1 MKNWIDD
8 VNSEVQRARSKFPKP
23 DYLVTAFSEESGEFV
38 KAVLDKMFGKATKD
52 DVYSEAIQVIA
63 MAVRL
68 IEEGDPIHKLDPL
81 IAQPQSN
88 QSAFDEWLNNHYFC
102 AYNLKT
108 RHNPRIDLMLNCKQ
122 FWFSEDGLLVRVNKR
137 FFPNC
142 IFGDNSISP
151 DNENY
156 FVRSNE
162 VGGILGAFVQSQI
175 EKYDFVDNRELI
187 EHLNETCSLFSQIA
201 FEMDGYNHI
210 RVKRMGSINVI

>member
-1 MKNWIDD
+1 MWIDD
-8 VNSEVQRARSKFPKP
+8 VNAEVQRARSKFPKP

-108 RHNPRIDLMLNCKQ
+108 RLNPRIDLMLNCKQ
-122 FWFSEDGLLVRVNKR
+122 FWFSEIGLIVRINKR

-142 IFGDNSISP
+142 IAAGLSIAS
-151 DNENY
+151 DDETY
-156 FVRSNE
+156 FVQSDK
-162 VGGILGAFVQSQI
+162 VGDIIGAFVQRQI

-187 EHLNETCSLFSQIA
+187 DHLNETCSLFSQIV

-210 RVKRMGSINVI
+210 RVKRKGSINVI